1 MAILRA
7 KDIKKMTTSEITDK
21 LKDLKIEL
29 IKAKVG
35 KKTGKVS
42 QREIKRTI
50 ARLLTF
56 KKTEKEVKTK
66 K

>member
-1 MAILRA
+1 MAILKA
-7 KDIKKMTTSEITDK
+7 KDIANMSKSEKDSKI
-21 LKDLKIEL
+21 KDLRAEL

-42 QREIKRTI
+42 QREIRRTI
-50 ARLLTF
+50 ARLITLN
-56 KKTEKEVKTK
+56 KSKKEVKEK